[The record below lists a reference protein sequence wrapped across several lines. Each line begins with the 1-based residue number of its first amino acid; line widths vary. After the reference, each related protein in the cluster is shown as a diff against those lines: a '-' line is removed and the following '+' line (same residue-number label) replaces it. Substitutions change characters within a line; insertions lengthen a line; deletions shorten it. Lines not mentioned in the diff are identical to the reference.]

1 MSKILVVEDS
11 KGIRDEI
18 CDILRFEGFEVIFS
32 EDGEKGLE
40 QAKKELPNLIL
51 SDISMPKLNGYQFLA
66 ELQKLPATKS
76 IPFIFL
82 SGKAQL
88 ADLREG
94 MNLGAEDYLV
104 KPFNTEEL
112 IKVVKGK
119 LKKHQ
124 LVQDNIDKLV
134 NENEFLLKEAGRM
147 AKIGYWIY
155 DKKTDEVKWSKAI
168 HQIFGSDPKYGT
180 PELDVTLNCFNEE
193 SRQKTIKAAYELN
206 VNGVSYDV
214 ELQITNLK
222 NQNIWVQDIGEPLY
236 NDKNEIIGA
245 RGVMRDITKL
255 KNDQEE
261 LRQAKEEVE
270 KSLKKVQLS
279 EFLLKEG
286 SVMAKFGV
294 YEINIKKDSNYFS
307 DEIYHI
313 FNLQLGQKDA
323 FEAIRKALKKQSRAV
338 LVSCV
343 QECMEK
349 GMPFDAELEIEI
361 LEKPT
366 KWIRILGKP
375 IYDENSEITGRRGL
389 VQDITDIKTSQFKL
403 ELSNKMIQEALE
415 LLEKSE
421 NSKKEASKVAKIG
434 YWEYNSVTDTVT
446 WSEYIYHIFG
456 LNAKKTPRPLKE
468 TMKIFDKESQN
479 KIIQATLDLNMN
491 GASYNLELKFINL
504 NKKEVWVRS
513 VAQPVYNE
521 LNEIVGRRGVLQ
533 NITASKKAQLDLELS
548 KQEIQQNLALLE
560 KRKFS
565 MDETSKVA
573 KIGYWEHDLL
583 ADVFIWSDYLYQIF
597 ESNPKEEIPS
607 KNELLERFD
616 KESQEKLVQV
626 TADIASKGINYD
638 VELKFVNKKNEE
650 VWIRSTG
657 QPIYNKQ
664 NEIIGSKGVLQ
675 NITASKKAQFALEL
689 SKQEVENTL
698 EIVKENEYSLKQA
711 GRLAKIG
718 YWSYDKQ
725 TDAIFWSDA
734 VHEIYGTDP
743 KNGVPEIDVVLSFF
757 EEESRKKLVHATIM
771 LATKGVPFDIVLQ
784 INNSN
789 NEERW
794 MRNIGEPLYNDKN
807 EIIGRRGVSQDITEQ
822 KIKQNELDFK
832 SVKLHDLNNALNQ
845 AQKLSNIG
853 SWHWDMTADHAEWS
867 DEMYSI
873 YGVAKGD
880 FYPSNENVTKTVLP
894 QDLYKLECGISCLL
908 EGETVAPFE
917 FRIKRPSGEIRN
929 LYIVAL
935 EKKSQQRVFGVTMD
949 ITDRKK
955 IEEEN
960 FRVKDSY
967 KRLFN
972 NATVSIWNE
981 DLSLMFK
988 QIEELRNDNI
998 PNIKSYLEQHPDI
1011 LFSLLEKVKVNDVNS
1026 ATLKLFKAKSN
1037 KQFLG
1042 SIKNT
1047 FGKGANLVFVNLI
1060 EAIWN
1065 NDKTFTSEVNY
1076 KTLKG
1081 EEFAAI
1087 FSISIPQT
1095 EVEQRIVAVSIQ
1107 SIQSIKDAESAK
1119 KESLHKLDEA
1129 QKLAHVGSWFVNTV
1143 TQVTEWSD
1151 ETFDI
1156 WGFDRKKGV
1165 PDFESLS
1172 NRVGTDDQELFIS
1185 NFEKAFNLG
1194 IPFDIEY
1201 RVYLPN
1207 DQQKILRTIC
1217 KPEFGNNGE
1226 VVGLVGTTQD
1236 ITLQKQAMDKIEKA
1250 EEMYRILTDHSNDLI
1265 CLQEPDSTFKYIS
1278 PSIKNLLGY
1287 EQSDFLGKT
1296 VFSIVHKDDISSLK
1310 KAMKKKVFSG
1320 EVIEAYTFR
1329 IRHKE
1334 GRFVW
1339 LEFLSSPVYVAHK
1352 ISYFVTSARD
1362 VTQWMLAKQ
1371 DIQEYQTSLQKLTTE
1386 ITLIEEKQKK
1396 EIASNIHDHLS
1407 QSLVISKMK
1416 INELKKNPQLKLIDE
1431 DLQFIEMHISEALEN
1446 SRKITYELSPPV
1458 LYQLGIID
1466 ALNWLLDDVE
1476 ATHRIACLVNSNVI
1490 NIELSDIKAILLYR
1504 SIQEVITNIVKYAN
1518 ASLITLNIDKN
1529 NLGVDILI
1537 TDNGVG
1543 FDTSI
1548 LKNISNHSGSGFG
1561 LFTVQERIRNIQG
1574 EFTIASEINIGTSVK
1589 IFVPL
1594 ELWLV

>member
-1 MSKILVVEDS
+1 MNKILVVEDS

-18 CDILRFEGFEVIFS
+18 CDILRFEGFEVISS

-51 SDISMPKLNGYQFLA
+51 SDILMPKLNGYQFLE

-88 ADLREG
+88 LDLRKG

-104 KPFNTEEL
+104 KPFITDEL

-134 NENEFLLKEAGRM
+134 DENEFLLKEAGRM

-168 HQIFGSDPKYGT
+168 HEIFGSDPKYGR
-180 PELDVTLNCFNEE
+180 PELDVILNCFNEE
-193 SRQKTIKAAYELN
+193 SRQKTIKTAYEIN
-206 VNGVSYDV
+206 MNGVSYDV

-294 YEINIKKDSNYFS
+294 YEINTKKDSKYFS
-307 DEIYHI
+307 DEMYRI
-313 FNLQLGQKDA
+313 FNLQLDQEDA
-323 FEAIRKALKKQSRAV
+323 FEAIRKAFKKQSRI
-338 LVSCV
+338 LLITYV

-349 GMPFDAELEIEI
+349 GIPFDTELEIEL
-361 LEKPT
+361 LEHPT

-375 IYDENSEITGRRGL
+375 IYDENNEITGRRGII
-389 VQDITDIKTSQFKL
+389 QDVTNVKISQFEL

-421 NSKKEASKVAKIG
+421 YSKKEASKVAKIG
-434 YWEYNSVTDTVT
+434 YWEYNNVTDTVT

-456 LNAKKTPRPLKE
+456 LNAKKTPRPLQE
-468 TMKIFDKESQN
+468 TVKIFDKESQN

-521 LNEIVGRRGVLQ
+521 QNEIVGRRGVLQ

-560 KRKFS
+560 KAKFS
-565 MDETSKVA
+565 MEEASKMA
-573 KIGYWEHDLL
+573 KIGYWEYDILKDTYIL
-583 ADVFIWSDYLYQIF
+583 SEYIYEEYELD
-597 ESNPKEEIPS
+597 PKEKIPTRTEIYD
-607 KNELLERFD
+607 KELLE
-616 KESQEKLVQV
+616 KL
-626 TADIASKGINYD
+626 TEATLGITSKGINYD
-638 VELKFVNKKNEE
+638 LELKFVNKKNEE
-650 VWIRSTG
+650 VWIRSVG
-657 QPIYNKQ
+657 QPKFNEQ

-917 FRIKRPSGEIRN
+917 FRIMRPSGEIRT
-929 LYIVAL
+929 LYIMAL
-935 EKKSQQRVFGVTMD
+935 EKKSQQRIFGVTMD
-949 ITDRKK
+949 ITERKK

-967 KRLFN
+967 RRLFN

-981 DLSLMFK
+981 DLSLVFK
-988 QIEELRNDNI
+988 QIEELRNGNI
-998 PNIKSYLEQHPDI
+998 PNIKRYLEQHPDI
-1011 LFSLLEKVKVNDVNS
+1011 LFSLMGKVKVNDVNS
-1026 ATLKLFKAKSN
+1026 ATLKLFKAKSS
-1037 KQFLG
+1037 QEFLG
-1042 SIKNT
+1042 NIQDT
-1047 FGKGANLVFVNLI
+1047 FGEGANLVFVNLI

-1081 EEFAAI
+1081 DEFAAI

-1095 EVEQRIVAVSIQ
+1095 AVEQKIVAVSIQ

-1129 QKLAHVGSWFVNTV
+1129 QELAHVGSWFVNTV

-1151 ETFDI
+1151 ETFEI

-1172 NRVGTDDQELFIS
+1172 NRVDTDDQELFIS
-1185 NFEKAFNLG
+1185 TFDEAFNLG
-1194 IPFDIEY
+1194 IPYDIEY

-1217 KPEFGNNGE
+1217 KPEFGNNSE
-1226 VVGLVGTTQD
+1226 VVGLEGITQD
-1236 ITLQKQAMDKIEKA
+1236 ITLQKQAMDKIKKA

-1310 KAMKKKVFSG
+1310 EAMKKKVFSG

-1334 GRFVW
+1334 GHFVW
-1339 LEFLSSPVYVAHK
+1339 LEFLLSPVYVAHK

-1362 VTQWMLAKQ
+1362 VTEWMLAKQ
-1371 DIQEYQTSLQKLTTE
+1371 EIEEYQTSLQKLTTE

-1407 QSLVISKMK
+1407 QSLVISKMR

-1431 DLQFIEMHISEALEN
+1431 DLKFIEMHISEALEN

-1458 LYQLGIID
+1458 LYQLGIVD

-1476 ATHRIACLVNSNVI
+1476 VTHKIACLVNSNVT
-1490 NIELSDIKAILLYR
+1490 NIKLSDIKAILLYR
-1504 SIQEVITNIVKYAN
+1504 SIQEVITNSIKYAN

-1529 NLGVDILI
+1529 NLGVDIFI

-1543 FDTSI
+1543 FDTSA
-1548 LKNISNHSGSGFG
+1548 LKNLRNHSGSGFG

-1574 EFTIASEINIGTSVK
+1574 KFTIASEINVGTSVK
-1589 IFVPL
+1589 IFIPL
-1594 ELWLV
+1594 TL

>member
-18 CDILRFEGFEVIFS
+18 CDILRFEGFEVIWS

-51 SDISMPKLNGYQFLA
+51 SDISMPKLDGYQFLA
-66 ELQKLPATKS
+66 ELQKSPATKT

-88 ADLREG
+88 ADLRKG

-104 KPFNTEEL
+104 KPFKTEEL

-134 NENEFLLKEAGRM
+134 DENEFLLKEAGRM

-168 HQIFGSDPKYGT
+168 HEIFGSDPKYGR
-180 PELDVTLNCFNEE
+180 PELEVTLNCFNEE

-206 VNGVSYDV
+206 VNGVSYDL

-261 LRQAKEEVE
+261 LRQSKEEVE

-323 FEAIRKALKKQSRAV
+323 FDAIRKAFKKQSRV
-338 LVSCV
+338 ILVSCV
-343 QECMEK
+343 KECMAK
-349 GMPFDAELEIEI
+349 GIPFDTELEIEL

-375 IYDENSEITGRRGL
+375 IYDENNEIIGRRGL
-389 VQDITDIKTSQFKL
+389 AQDITDIKTSQFEL
-403 ELSNKMIQEALE
+403 EFSNIKIREALE

-421 NSKKEASKVAKIG
+421 YSKKEASKVAKIG
-434 YWEYNSVTDTVT
+434 YWEYNSVTDTVI

-456 LNAKKTPRPLKE
+456 FNAKKAPRPLKE
-468 TMKIFDKESQN
+468 TVKIFDKESQN
-479 KIIQATLDLNMN
+479 KIIKAALDLNMR
-491 GASYNLELKFINL
+491 GASYDIELKFINL
-504 NKKEVWVRS
+504 DKEEIWVRS
-513 VAQPVYNE
+513 VAQPVYNKQ
-521 LNEIVGRRGVLQ
+521 NEIVGRRGVLQ
-533 NITASKKAQLDLELS
+533 NITASKKTQLDLELS
-548 KQEIQQNLALLE
+548 KQKIQ
-560 KRKFS
+560 
-565 MDETSKVA
+565 T
-573 KIGYWEHDLL
+573 
-583 ADVFIWSDYLYQIF
+583 
-597 ESNPKEEIPS
+597 
-607 KNELLERFD
+607 
-616 KESQEKLVQV
+616 
-626 TADIASKGINYD
+626 
-638 VELKFVNKKNEE
+638 
-650 VWIRSTG
+650 
-657 QPIYNKQ
+657 
-664 NEIIGSKGVLQ
+664 
-675 NITASKKAQFALEL
+675 ALEL
-689 SKQEVENTL
+689 VE
-698 EIVKENEYSLKQA
+698 ENEYSLKEA
-711 GRLAKIG
+711 GRMAKIG
-718 YWSYDKQ
+718 YWKYDKL
-725 TDAIFWSDA
+725 TDTIFWSDA
-734 VHEIYGTDP
+734 IHEIYGTDP
-743 KNGVPEIDVVLSFF
+743 KNGVPEIEVILSFF

-771 LATKGVPFDIVLQ
+771 LATKGVPYDIVLQ
-784 INNSN
+784 ISNSN
-789 NEERW
+789 SEERW
-794 MRNIGEPLYNDKN
+794 MRNIGEPLYNSKN

-822 KIKQNELDFK
+822 KIKQNELDLK
-832 SVKLHDLNNALNQ
+832 SAKLHDLNKALNQ

-853 SWHWDMTADHAEWS
+853 SWNWDMASDLAEWS
-867 DEMYSI
+867 DEMYNI
-873 YGVAKGD
+873 YGVAKDD
-880 FYPSNENVTKTVLP
+880 FYPSNENVIQTVLP
-894 QDLYKLECGISCLL
+894 QDLYKLEHGISCLL

-935 EKKSQQRVFGVTMD
+935 EKKSQQRIFGVTMD

-1011 LFSLLEKVKVNDVNS
+1011 LYSLLAKVKVNDVNS

-1107 SIQSIKDAESAK
+1107 SIQSIKDAELAK
-1119 KESLHKLDEA
+1119 KESLHKLNEA
-1129 QKLAHVGSWFVNTV
+1129 QKLVHLGSWLINALTLER
-1143 TQVTEWSD
+1143 EWSN
-1151 ETFDI
+1151 ETFEI

-1287 EQSDFLGKT
+1287 EQSDFLGKI
-1296 VFSIVHKDDISSLK
+1296 VFSIVHKDDISSFK
-1310 KAMKKKVFSG
+1310 KAMKEKMFSG

-1334 GRFVW
+1334 GHFVW

-1371 DIQEYQTSLQKLTTE
+1371 EIQEYQTSLQKLTTE

-1407 QSLVISKMK
+1407 QSLVISKMR
-1416 INELKKNPQLKLIDE
+1416 INELKKNPQLKLINE

-1504 SIQEVITNIVKYAN
+1504 SIQEVITNSIKYAN

-1548 LKNISNHSGSGFG
+1548 LKNIRNHSRSGFG

-1574 EFTIASEINIGTSVK
+1574 KFTIASVINVGTSVK
-1589 IFVPL
+1589 IFIPL
-1594 ELWLV
+1594 VL